1 MALREV
7 ATEVANEVAKRN
19 DGALTVTA
27 GNAAWPRVLAALALL
42 VFAALILRAP
52 AVHATTYK
60 WVDHK
65 GVVHYTDKLPP
76 EAINKGSVEL
86 NKQGITVKKNDPAL
100 TPEQR
105 RAQEAEEERTRQA
118 AKVRDEI
125 QRKDRALLQT
135 YTNESEIDLA
145 KNRALTTI
153 DGQMQ
158 SSQAYSVTLTK
169 KKQELT
175 ARLAALGDKPA
186 PLALDRELANV
197 IEELAKQA
205 DLIAAKQREIAVVT
219 ARYDADKQ
227 RWRELRTIAESEA
240 ARGQPAG
247 GTMATGVTGA
257 ANPAAT
263 KK

>member
-1 MALREV
+1 MAPAGSV
-7 ATEVANEVAKRN
+7 ARPR
-19 DGALTVTA
+19 AL
-27 GNAAWPRVLAALALL
+27 AALLLLVLAALI
-42 VFAALILRAP
+42 FRAP
-52 AVHATTYK
+52 GAHATTYK
-60 WVDHK
+60 WVDEK

-76 EAINKGSVEL
+76 EAINRGNVEL
-86 NKQGITVKKNDPAL
+86 NKQGVPVKKNDPAL

-105 RAQEAEEERTRQA
+105 RAQEAEDERTRQA

-145 KNRALTTI
+145 RTRALTTI

-186 PLALDRELANV
+186 PQTLDRELANV

-227 RWRELRTIAESEA
+227 RWRELRTIAETEA
-240 ARGQPAG
+240 ARSQAAT
-247 GTMATGVTGA
+247 GTMATGVAGGST
-257 ANPAAT
+257 PAAT